1 MRSTSLVRHT
11 PRAAVKTLALLLGA
25 LAATGA
31 SAANIDQALSFSTA
45 ASGDWTAQVL
55 GGHPKA
61 DGSFIDRYY
70 FSLPASAA
78 GSVLSAHAEVFIPS
92 PATTAH
98 FDLQSLSMSLWLDA
112 DQSGSLTGGD
122 LLSQAFGSG
131 RTIDGSIALAQ
142 GAYFLEVSGTVSS
155 TARVGGAYMLNL
167 SMPVAAVPEPGQYA
181 MLLAG
186 LGLVALI
193 SHRRR

>member
-1 MRSTSLVRHT
+1 MHEGIR
-11 PRAAVKTLALLLGA
+11 
-25 LAATGA
+25 AATGA
-31 SAANIDQALSFSTA
+31 SAVNIDQALSFSTA
-45 ASGDWTAQVL
+45 ASGNWTAQVL
-55 GGHPKA
+55 GGHAKA
-61 DGSFIDRYY
+61 D
-70 FSLPASAA
+70 
-78 GSVLSAHAEVFIPS
+78 GSVLSAHAEVVIPS
-92 PATTAH
+92 VATTAH

-142 GAYFLEVSGTVSS
+142 GAYFLEVSGAVSS